1 MGFTGFMGSCCRP
14 SDSGNWRSGA
24 KAAGRRCTF
33 TERTEFWH
41 NEVPGVKVPDRIRQI
56 MSDAPPDRAAPIG
69 LELALDFAAHV
80 RTVRAAGL
88 YVMPPL
94 GRYEMVEKIVEAVG
108 ER

>member
-1 MGFTGFMGSCCRP
+1 MMVGIIP
-14 SDSGNWRSGA
+14 LRSA
-24 KAAGRRCTF
+24 RHA
-33 TERTEFWH
+33 EFWH
-41 NEVPGVKVPDRIRQI
+41 NEVPGVKVPAHIRQI
-56 MSDAPPDRAAPIG
+56 MADAAPENAAQIG
-69 LELALDFAAHV
+69 LELVLDFAAHV